1 MQVNFKVKQ
10 MESKCE
16 RFMLTEGYTTVSLP
30 DGWSKDNRVERKDK
44 YKTKLGIEDV
54 CVCTNYTNIE

>member
-1 MQVNFKVKQ
+1 

-16 RFMLTEGYTTVSLP
+16 RFMLTEGFTTVSLP